1 MPSKL
6 AQILEILEKAYGPQK
21 LAGPSDPY
29 EMLVFLNCGY
39 PASDGAC
46 AKGFDALKREVG
58 VEPNKLLA
66 ASKAKLTKLMR
77 PSVIV
82 PAVCAQRLRAI
93 AGRVKTELHGDL
105 TAALEKR
112 IEEAKGKPG
121 NDFTENNLKPAKK
134 VLQEFPTIGE
144 PSAEKILLFS
154 GLAPVA
160 AVPSAFVDVPMRLF
174 VGEPGKN
181 YAANYRTARGILD
194 AGLPKTFAARQRA
207 YLLLKKHG
215 QEICKRS
222 KPKCESCPLTAHC
235 AYLQAQAADSNI
247 GGNLPGDQMGTKNRG
262 SRGSA
267 RLP

>member
-1 MPSKL
+1 MPAKL
-6 AQILEILEKAYGPQK
+6 VQILEILEKAYGPQQ
-21 LAGPSDPY
+21 LAGPTDAY
-29 EMLVFLNCGY
+29 EMIVFLNCGY

-58 VEPNKLLA
+58 VQPIKLLA
-66 ASKAKLTKLMR
+66 VSRAKLAKLMR

-82 PAVCAQRLRAI
+82 PAACAERLKDI
-93 AGRVKTELHGDL
+93 AGTVKNEFDEDL

-112 IEEAKGKPG
+112 IAEAKGRPANG
-121 NDFTENNLKPAKK
+121 SGENNLKAAKK
-134 VLQEFPTIGE
+134 VLQQFPTIGE

-160 AVPSAFVDVPMRLF
+160 AVPSAFVDVPIRLF

-181 YAANYRTARGILD
+181 YAANYRTARGVLD
-194 AGLPKTFAARQRA
+194 MGLPRTFEARKRA

-222 KPKCESCPLTAHC
+222 KPKCESCPLAAHC
-235 AYLQAQAADSNI
+235 AYLQAKAADSNI
-247 GGNLPGDQMGTKNRG
+247 E
-262 SRGSA
+262 
-267 RLP
+267 

>member
-6 AQILEILEKAYGPQK
+6 VQILEILEKAYGPQK

-29 EMLVFLNCGY
+29 EMIVFLNCGY
-39 PASDGAC
+39 PASDAAC
-46 AKGFDALKREVG
+46 AKGFAVLKREVG
-58 VEPNKLLA
+58 VEPNRLLA
-66 ASKAKLTKLMR
+66 VSRAKLAKLMR

-82 PAVCAQRLRAI
+82 PAVCAERLKDI
-93 AGRVKTELHGDL
+93 AGRAKNEFDEDL

-112 IEEAKGKPG
+112 IAEAQAGPG
-121 NDFTENNLKPAKK
+121 NGSSERNLKAAKK
-134 VLQEFPTIGE
+134 VLQQFPTVGE

-181 YAANYRTARGILD
+181 YAADYQTARGILD
-194 AGLPKTFAARQRA
+194 TGLPKTFEARQRA

-222 KPKCESCPLTAHC
+222 RPKCESCPLTAHC
-235 AYLQAQAADSNI
+235 AYLQAKAADN
-247 GGNLPGDQMGTKNRG
+247 NVE
-262 SRGSA
+262 
-267 RLP
+267 